1 MTNGQ
6 DSRPSAPG
14 GGEPRPAPV
23 QLRLQREAA
32 RVRGRH
38 RVYVGMAAGVGKTTR
53 ALNDLRDHLEAGEDA
68 LIGLLETHGRA
79 GTLAA
84 AAGLPVWPRQS
95 LERGGVTLGELDVA
109 GLLERRPQ
117 VVLIDELAHT
127 NVSGSASALAG
138 RDKRWQDV
146 EVLLDVGIDVL
157 STVNV
162 QHLESLHDTVT
173 RLTGVRVRERLPDSV
188 LRDADELVL
197 VDVTP
202 ADLRARLLTGRVY
215 SPDKVDQA
223 LSNFF
228 TSENLTALRELAL
241 RQIADVV
248 EEEAP
253 RGLPGVKDRVMVAV
267 AAEERAARLIRRGGR
282 IAERLGGELLVVSV
296 RPSRLSSGASRF
308 LDTYRALTTALGGTF
323 TMLEGREGVARAL
336 VRYAQEQHVTQIVVG
351 ESSRSRLEEFLRGNI
366 IAFLLRETRNVDVY
380 VISRD

>member
-1 MTNGQ
+1 
-6 DSRPSAPG
+6 
-14 GGEPRPAPV
+14 
-23 QLRLQREAA
+23 
-32 RVRGRH
+32 
-38 RVYVGMAAGVGKTTR
+38 MAAGVGKTTR

-68 LIGLLETHGRA
+68 LIGLIETHGRA
-79 GTLAA
+79 GTIAA
-84 AAGLPVWPRQS
+84 AAGLPLWPRQPV
-95 LERGGVTLGELDVA
+95 ERGGATLGELDVA
-109 GLLERRPQ
+109 GLLARRPH
-117 VVLIDELAHT
+117 VALVDELAHT
-127 NVSGSASALAG
+127 NLPGSASALAG

-146 EVLLDVGIDVL
+146 EVLLSAGIDVI

-162 QHLESLHDTVT
+162 QHLESLNDTVT

-188 LRDADELVL
+188 LEAADELVL

-202 ADLRARLLTGRVY
+202 SDLRARLQAGKIY
-215 SPDKVDQA
+215 SPDKIDQS

-228 TSENLTALRELAL
+228 TTENLTALRELAM
-241 RQIADVV
+241 RQMADVV

-253 RGLPGVKDRVMVAV
+253 SGLPGVKERVMVAV
-267 AAEERAARLIRRGGR
+267 AAEEMAARLIRRGSR

-296 RPSRLSSGASRF
+296 RPARMSSSAARF

-323 TMLEGREGVARAL
+323 SMLDGREGVGRAL
-336 VRYAQEQHVTQIVVG
+336 VKFAREGHVTQIVVG